1 MMELSSARSP
11 VVSART
17 DVTRLLDTQS
27 AGAPSP
33 APDHSL

>member
-1 MMELSSARSP
+1 MMELSSARP
-11 VVSART
+11 VVVSART

-33 APDHSL
+33 VPDHWL